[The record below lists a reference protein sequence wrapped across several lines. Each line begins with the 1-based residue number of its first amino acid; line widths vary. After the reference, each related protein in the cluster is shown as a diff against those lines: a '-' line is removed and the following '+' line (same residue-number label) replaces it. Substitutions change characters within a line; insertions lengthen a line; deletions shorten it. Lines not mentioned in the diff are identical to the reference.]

1 MNEEG
6 VIKFNCRWIHSEP
19 PSPDSIA
26 ELNHW
31 RNRLYD
37 LKLIG
42 STPDGIG
49 YGNMSIRFNK
59 EFIITGSGTGV
70 LSKLE
75 PVHYTRVTEFD
86 FDANSLTTIG
96 PIKASS
102 ESLTHAALYE
112 CDESINA
119 VIHVHHFELWKK
131 LLNLFP
137 STDANIAYGTPGM
150 AREIKR
156 LFHQTSLPQRIFAMG
171 GHEEGIISFGK
182 DIAAAADVL
191 LEQYE
196 AVAGSHK
203 S

>member
-6 VIKFNCRWIHSEP
+6 VIKFNCRWIQSDP
-19 PSPDSIA
+19 LPADSIA
-26 ELNHW
+26 ELDRW
-31 RNRLYD
+31 RDRLYG
-37 LKLIG
+37 LRLIG

-49 YGNMSIRFNK
+49 YGNMSTRYGK

-70 LSKLE
+70 FPKLTAE
-75 PVHYTRVTEFD
+75 HYTRVTEYD

-112 CDESINA
+112 CDKTINA

-131 LLNLFP
+131 LLELYP
-137 STDANIAYGTPGM
+137 STDASVTYGTPAM
-150 AREIKR
+150 ASEIKR
-156 LFHQTSLPQRIFAMG
+156 LFHQTALPQRIFAMG

-182 DIAAAADVL
+182 DIAAAAEGL
-191 LEQYE
+191 LEQFE
-196 AVAGSHK
+196 AVSPK

>member
-6 VIKFNCRWIHSEP
+6 VIKFNCRWIQSDP
-19 PSPDSIA
+19 PPPDSIT

-31 RNRLYD
+31 RDRLYS
-37 LKLIG
+37 LRLIG

-49 YGNMSIRFNK
+49 YGNMSIRFGN

-70 LSKLE
+70 LPRLGPE
-75 PVHYTRVTEFD
+75 HYTRVTEYD
-86 FDANSLTTIG
+86 FNANSLTTTG

-112 CDESINA
+112 CNEAINA
-119 VIHVHHFELWKK
+119 VIHVHHSELWKK
-131 LLNLFP
+131 LLELYP
-137 STDANIAYGTPGM
+137 STDAAVAYGTPGM

-156 LFHQTSLPQRIFAMG
+156 LFQQTALPQRIFAMG
-171 GHEEGIISFGK
+171 GHEGGIISFGK

-191 LEQYE
+191 LEKFE
-196 AVAGSHK
+196 TVSSK
-203 S
+203 W

>member
-6 VIKFNCRWIHSEP
+6 VIKFNCRWIQSDP

-26 ELNHW
+26 ELNQW
-31 RNRLYD
+31 RHRMHGLR
-37 LKLIG
+37 LIG

-49 YGNMSIRFNK
+49 YGNMSIRFGRA
-59 EFIITGSGTGV
+59 FIITGSGTGV
-70 LSKLE
+70 LPKLE
-75 PVHYTRVTEFD
+75 PMHYTRVTAYN
-86 FDANSLTTIG
+86 FDANSLTTTG

-131 LLNLFP
+131 LLELFP
-137 STDANIAYGTPGM
+137 STDASIAYGTPGM
-150 AREIKR
+150 AGEIKR
-156 LFHQTSLPQRIFAMG
+156 LFRETALPQRIFAMG

-182 DIAAAADVL
+182 NIGAAADAL

-196 AVAGSHK
+196 AVSGK
-203 S
+203 L